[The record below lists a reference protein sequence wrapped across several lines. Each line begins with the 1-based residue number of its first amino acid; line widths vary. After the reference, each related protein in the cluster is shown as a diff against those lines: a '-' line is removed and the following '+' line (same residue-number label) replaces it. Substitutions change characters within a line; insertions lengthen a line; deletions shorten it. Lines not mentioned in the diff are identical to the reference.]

1 MQGQYFHHKEKYNIL
16 AEHRRFTACFSPL
29 LEFGPFI
36 LALAENSLVGI
47 ETSLEIPG
55 SLVLPCLEG
64 RRKSSLNKNCR
75 VVSCSPVR

>member
-36 LALAENSLVGI
+36 LALAETSLVGI
-47 ETSLEIPG
+47 ETSLEIPE
-55 SLVLPCLEG
+55 VLFYPSWNRNL
-64 RRKSSLNKNCR
+64 KS
-75 VVSCSPVR
+75 